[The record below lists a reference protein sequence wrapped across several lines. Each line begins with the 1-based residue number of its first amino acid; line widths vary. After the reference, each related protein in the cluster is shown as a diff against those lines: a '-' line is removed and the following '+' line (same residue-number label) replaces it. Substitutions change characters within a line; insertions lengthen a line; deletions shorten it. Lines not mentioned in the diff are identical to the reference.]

1 MASWQAHLT
10 AAGLRLFFK
19 RQSSGEEADM
29 VRFWR
34 SKLTPP
40 PKFLR
45 PSLPEGMLIDPVATG
60 SVNGEWIKPVGR
72 SDRVIYFLHGG
83 GYVAGSP
90 RTHRGFTTA
99 LASKTGANVFA
110 LDYRLAPE
118 HRFPAAIED
127 TIAGYEW
134 LISQGVQPEQIV
146 IGGDSAGGGLTITSL
161 LALRD
166 QGRKLPAA
174 AFCLSPW
181 TDLEGRGSTIRT
193 NDLRDAMFYGRNV
206 ADLGKVYA
214 GTAQLDS
221 PLVSPIHADFHG
233 LPPLRIYASECEIL
247 LDDSTRLA
255 ERARSHGVT
264 VDLRIWKD
272 MVHVW
277 PVFIAYGLPEAQTV
291 VAELADF
298 IQKNTLAAPGP
309 IAAAE
314 TPPGYGQDAAFAS
327 PAS

>member
-10 AAGLRLFFK
+10 AAGIRLFFK
-19 RQSSGEEADM
+19 RETSGEEAEM

-34 SKLTPP
+34 SRLKPP

-45 PSLPEGMLIDPVATG
+45 PSLPEGARVEPVTTA
-60 SVNGEWIKPVGR
+60 SMKGEWIKPGGQPD
-72 SDRVIYFLHGG
+72 SVIVYLHGG

-90 RTHRGFTTA
+90 LTHRGFTMA
-99 LASKTGANVFA
+99 LARNTGANVFA

-118 HRFPAAIED
+118 HRFPAAVED
-127 TIAGYEW
+127 TVACYEW
-134 LISQGVQPEQIV
+134 LLSQGVRPEQIV
-146 IGGDSAGGGLTITSL
+146 IGGDSAGGGLTIAAL

-181 TDLEGRGSTIRT
+181 TDLNGHGSTIRA

-206 ADLGKVYA
+206 AELGKVYA
-214 GTAQLDS
+214 GATPLDS
-221 PLVSPIHADFHG
+221 PLVSPIHADLRG

-247 LDDSTRLA
+247 LDDSIRLA
-255 ERARSHGVT
+255 ERARSQGVT
-264 VDLRIWKD
+264 VDLQVWKD

-277 PVFIAYGLPEAQTV
+277 PVFIGYGLPEAQAV

-298 IQKNTLAAPGP
+298 IQKNTTTAPEKLAEAK
-309 IAAAE
+309 
-314 TPPGYGQDAAFAS
+314 TPPGFGQDAALGA